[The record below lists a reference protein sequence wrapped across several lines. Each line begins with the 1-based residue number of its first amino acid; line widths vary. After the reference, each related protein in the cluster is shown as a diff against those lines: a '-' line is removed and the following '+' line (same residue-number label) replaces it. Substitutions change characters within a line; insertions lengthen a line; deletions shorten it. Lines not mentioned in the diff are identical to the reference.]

1 MTINQIE
8 QRFKEISNLHDVD
21 LSKSLIKKSD
31 CPIQQVKTRKD
42 KSKEFGEVFTPLFL
56 VDIMILMKFK
66 DITPKTKTCDLCAGY
81 GQFTIRLMR
90 MLYNKF
96 KIDVNDWL
104 KNIHTLTEI
113 QPESC
118 AKLVYIFGPDINLYD
133 GDSMMLEYSDEND
146 SGILFF
152 DEEAKKWYN
161 NELVNELIHK
171 NIVKN
176 NLKLL
181 TFIFENNMNIER
193 LKKLNERLNE
203 KKLKNEK

>member
-8 QRFKEISNLHDVD
+8 QRFKEITNLYDVD

-42 KSKEFGEVFTPLFL
+42 KSKEFGEVFTPLFF

-152 DEEAKKWYN
+152 DEDKKQWYN
-161 NELVNELIHK
+161 IEIINKLIHIP
-171 NIVKN
+171 IVKN

-181 TFIFENNMNIER
+181 IFIFENYNNEE
-193 LKKLNERLNE
+193 KLN
-203 KKLKNEK
+203 KLFNKLIK